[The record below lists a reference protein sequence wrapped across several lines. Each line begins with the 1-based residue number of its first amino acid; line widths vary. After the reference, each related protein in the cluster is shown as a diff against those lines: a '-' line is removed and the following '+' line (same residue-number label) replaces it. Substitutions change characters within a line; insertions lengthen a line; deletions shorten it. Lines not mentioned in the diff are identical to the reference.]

1 MSWILFPHANC
12 FLHKKQRWELE
23 HLFPITIIKLSFLI
37 FRVQLAHFPASKAH
51 FPIFSAG
58 SHAHFLAY
66 PLGCDAHFSPL
77 SSGRV
82 THFPSFPSEINGH
95 LQSFPS
101 GIYTDFPSFSSGF
114 NTFFHSDWP
123 FAHFPFWLAFCPFPS
138 IPLWLTSLLLLWSV
152 NWKLRL
158 SVADEGVEGG
168 RSSLGVGMLE
178 WGRTWK
184 KHIRYII
191 MDFLSGV
198 FTLTSKTQHLSASF
212 QTNDQWKNYSIQND
226 SSD

>member
-23 HLFPITIIKLSFLI
+23 HLFPITKLSFLI

-82 THFPSFPSEINGH
+82 AHFPSEINGH

-101 GIYTDFPSFSSGF
+101 GTDTDFPSFSSGF

-123 FAHFPFWLAFCPFPS
+123 FAHFPAFPS
-138 IPLWLTSLLLLWSV
+138 DLPLCYCC
-152 NWKLRL
+152 
-158 SVADEGVEGG
+158 G
-168 RSSLGVGMLE
+168 
-178 WGRTWK
+178 
-184 KHIRYII
+184 
-191 MDFLSGV
+191 
-198 FTLTSKTQHLSASF
+198 
-212 QTNDQWKNYSIQND
+212 QWIGSCGYL
-226 SSD
+226 